1 MKDEEVAALQ
11 AQSQA
16 AAAARGSMGIG
27 EWPQRHLDLGLARGR
42 PSDRLGRLDHPVE
55 RAGAVPLIR
64 ISFQPLR
71 TADRTID
78 GGNLP
83 AGAEVTL
90 RPFGICGASFRGNGR
105 P

>member
-1 MKDEEVAALQ
+1 MVYERRRGRGAAGTVTSRRRSEGINGHRRVA
-11 AQSQA
+11 
-16 AAAARGSMGIG
+16 
-27 EWPQRHLDLGLARGR
+27 PQRPLDLGLARGR

-78 GGNLP
+78 GVNLP
-83 AGAEVTL
+83 ADAEVTP
-90 RPFGICGASFRGNGR
+90 RPFGICAASFRG
-105 P
+105 